1 MKYNYPAI
9 LTPGDGGVYV
19 GFPDLPECFT
29 DGDNM
34 DDAIRMAND
43 ALSLCLYEREE
54 HKEEIPKATSADK
67 LPIPQGSFIAII
79 QADTTPV
86 RKLNE
91 KRSVRKNITI
101 PAYLDTLIKEHHLN
115 LSNFVQNALMKKF
128 RMSSVH

>member
-1 MKYNYPAI
+1 M
-9 LTPGDGGVYV
+9 

-54 HKEEIPKATSADK
+54 HKEEIPKATSADN

>member
-1 MKYNYPAI
+1 MAASMWDSQI
-9 LTPGDGGVYV
+9 
-19 GFPDLPECFT
+19 FPNALQMAT
-29 DGDNM
+29 IWM
-34 DDAIRMAND
+34 MAND

-54 HKEEIPKATSADK
+54 HKEEIPKATSADN